1 MQLLM
6 YELAKVTLENE
17 MDLIL
22 AHKRSMKLAE
32 LTGLTLAV
40 QTTVAT
46 AVSEISRIIMED
58 GRTGS
63 LILCIEN
70 TSKEKNIVA
79 RLVASQQ
86 QLKLESK
93 TGLEY
98 ARRLA
103 DRHKISTSG
112 QLTYI
117 DLFFNISN
125 LLRIDAQKID
135 EWKIALRNESSV
147 SPYEELKNRNS
158 QLLELSEKIR
168 YSETQYRILTDNLPM
183 LIFSVGL
190 DGTLRY
196 GNAWMEQFTGQTIT
210 QLNDN
215 NWRSVIHEEDYNAFL
230 NIMPPVLSSDVEHP
244 KAQLRIRNVVNNV
257 FFWHQVALH
266 KASEQYWIGYMVDIH
281 AQKVFEKTLKDN
293 FELKEAQSKLEDNQ
307 QVLERYIQELN
318 RSNRELQQFAFIA
331 SHDLQ
336 EPVRKLLFYSDYLLN
351 KYSDAMDDKGRNFL
365 SNIHQSS
372 TRMRNLIQDILLFSQ
387 IDKQDSRFQVV
398 DLNIVATETCQDL
411 EMKISEKEALID
423 IKVLPSLH
431 CDRGMM
437 RQLFANIIGNSLKY
451 AAEGRRPLIEIWA
464 QQADGFVDLHFKD
477 NGIGFDEKYLPK
489 IFTLFQR
496 LHTSREFAGTGVGL
510 AICKKIVDVHRGRI
524 NAVSTVGEGS
534 TFTVS
539 IPVDTAI

>member
-1 MQLLM
+1 M

>member
-1 MQLLM
+1 MH
-6 YELAKVTLENE
+6 ELAKVTLENE

-46 AVSEISRIIMED
+46 AVSEVSRIIMED

-70 TSKEKNIVA
+70 TLKEKNIVA
-79 RLVASQQ
+79 RLVAARQHFNPGP
-86 QLKLESK
+86 
-93 TGLEY
+93 GLEY
-98 ARRLA
+98 ARKLA
-103 DRHKISTSG
+103 DRYKVTHSE
-112 QLTYI
+112 QHTYI
-117 DLFFNISN
+117 DLSFNISN
-125 LLRIDAQKID
+125 VLRIDAPKID
-135 EWKIALRNESSV
+135 EWKIALRNEASV
-147 SPYEELKNRNS
+147 SPYEELKNRNT

-168 YSETQYRILTDNLPM
+168 TSEAQYRILTDNLPM
-183 LIFSVGL
+183 LIFSVDLEGKL
-190 DGTLRY
+190 IY
-196 GNAWMEQFTGQTIT
+196 GNAWMQQFTGQTIG
-210 QLNDN
+210 QLSQN
-215 NWRSVIHEEDYNAFL
+215 NWQSVIHEEDYEAFL
-230 NIMPPVLSSDVEHP
+230 NIMPPRSLADAEHP
-244 KAQLRIRNVVNNV
+244 KTQLRIRNVVSNV
-257 FFWHQVALH
+257 FYWHQVAIL
-266 KASEQYWIGYMVDIH
+266 KASQHYWIGYMVDIH

-293 FELKEAQSKLEDNQ
+293 FELKETQAKLEDNQ
-307 QVLERYIQELN
+307 QILEQYIKELN

-351 KYSDAMDDKGRNFL
+351 KYSDGMDEKGRNYL
-365 SNIHQSS
+365 ANIQSS
-372 TRMRNLIQDILLFSQ
+372 SARMRNLIQDILLFSQ
-387 IDKQDSRFQVV
+387 IDKQESRFQLV
-398 DLNIVATETCQDL
+398 DLNVIANETCQDL
-411 EMKISEKEALID
+411 EMKISEKEAAVN
-423 IKVLPSLH
+423 IKVLPNLY

-451 AAEGRRPLIEIWA
+451 AAENRPPIIEIWH
-464 QQADGFVDLHFKD
+464 QQEDGFVTLHFRD

-524 NAVSTVGEGS
+524 NAVSKIGEGT

-539 IPVDTAI
+539 IPADTAV